1 MKYVDYIV
9 VGGGISGSVLSYT
22 LMKYGA
28 SVHMFDLPLE
38 NHSSV
43 VASGLWNPVVLKR
56 MKKVWKADEMME
68 TLQRVYPAMEKWT
81 GNKFYQP
88 LPIRR
93 VFHSAGEQNQWVA
106 QSDHPSFSPYLE
118 EDISSVPEHIIAQHG
133 SGLMKQ
139 TGRVKVNTML
149 AAVRGNL
156 EASGNFTEAK
166 FNWNQLESHG
176 DGVKYG
182 SLGAHAVISC
192 EGAQSALGESK
203 LEVTGFAPV
212 KGEVITV
219 KLEHDL
225 GKECIHQG
233 HFMIGEGNHKA
244 LVGATYEWEG
254 FRDGPSLIKRS
265 ELEEHVQKVWDG
277 SFETH
282 THKAGVRPAV
292 KDRKPLIGPHPI
304 EKNVWVF
311 NGMGSRAILMT
322 PYLAENLV
330 EHFMYGTPL
339 LEECQPQR
347 MIK

>member
-28 SVHMFDLPLE
+28 SVHVFDLPKE
-38 NHSSV
+38 NQSSV

-106 QSDHPSFSPYLE
+106 QSDHPSFSRYLE
-118 EDISSVPEHIIAQHG
+118 EDSSSVPEHIIAQHG

-182 SLGAHAVISC
+182 LLGAHAVISC

-219 KLEHDL
+219 KLEKDL
-225 GKECIHQG
+225 GKECIHQVPFEYLILLYFEYQL
-233 HFMIGEGNHKA
+233 HFRVLNDAKIHLYVTEM
-244 LVGATYEWEG
+244 
-254 FRDGPSLIKRS
+254 
-265 ELEEHVQKVWDG
+265 
-277 SFETH
+277 
-282 THKAGVRPAV
+282 
-292 KDRKPLIGPHPI
+292 
-304 EKNVWVF
+304 
-311 NGMGSRAILMT
+311 
-322 PYLAENLV
+322 
-330 EHFMYGTPL
+330 
-339 LEECQPQR
+339 
-347 MIK
+347 